1 MTFSVNSLGSTPTFA
16 PSVSSVNNEVI
27 KSATL
32 AQAYLQQAR
41 LGNNSQL
48 AYSPPPAVAS
58 FTSPPFQTTAQ
69 TSFGPT
75 PSFSFISAQGA
86 SSGTASGGGSDNQ
99 ASSGGQ
105 GRQGGQGSQN
115 RG

>member
-1 MTFSVNSLGSTPTFA
+1 MTFLANSLGTTSTFA

-58 FTSPPFQTTAQ
+58 FTSLPSTVAPISLFGSVS
-69 TSFGPT
+69 TSPNPLFLN
-75 PSFSFISAQGA
+75 SQA
-86 SSGTASGGGSDNQ
+86 SSSGGGGTFSGGQ
-99 ASSGGQ
+99 GGQ
-105 GRQGGQGSQN
+105 GRQQQGFT
-115 RG
+115 G